1 MGRARDTWQRV
12 SQENREAFRRVIE
25 AYNRR
30 DVEALLR
37 ELDTEIEWRPV
48 LPVVLGGDATVYRGH
63 DGVRRLQGDLDEVLA
78 ERRMD
83 FSEIHEAGDLVVATG
98 SLRIRGK
105 SSGALSES
113 PFGCVAEL
121 RNGKAIRIQTYLDP
135 TDALEHLGRVD

>member
-1 MGRARDTWQRV
+1 M
-12 SQENREAFRRVIE
+12 SQENGEAFKRAIE

-30 DVEALLR
+30 DVEALLH

-63 DGVRRLQGDLDEVLA
+63 DGVRQLLRDLDEVLA
-78 ERRMD
+78 ERQLD
-83 FSEIHEAGDLVVATG
+83 FSDIRDVGDHVVATG

-121 RNGKAIRIQTYLDP
+121 KNGKAIRIQTYLDP
-135 TDALEHLGRVD
+135 SEALEHLDRVS

>member
-1 MGRARDTWQRV
+1 M
-12 SQENREAFRRVIE
+12 SQANGEAFRRVIE

-30 DVEALLR
+30 DVEAMLR
-37 ELDTEIEWRPV
+37 ELDKEIEWRPV

-63 DGVRRLQGDLDEVLA
+63 DGVRQLLRDLDEVLA
-78 ERRMD
+78 ERHLD
-83 FSEIHEAGDLVVATG
+83 FSEIREAGDHVIATG

-113 PFGCVAEL
+113 PFGCGAEF

-135 TDALEHLGRVD
+135 SEALDQLPALIDAEQTNP

>member
-1 MGRARDTWQRV
+1 M
-12 SQENREAFRRVIE
+12 SQANGEAFKRVIE

-48 LPVVLGGDATVYRGH
+48 LPVVLGGDETVYHGH
-63 DGVRRLQGDLDEVLA
+63 DGVRRLLRDLDEVLA

-83 FSEIHEAGDLVVATG
+83 FSEIREAGDLVVATG

-121 RNGKAIRIQTYLDP
+121 KNGKAIRIQTYLDP
-135 TDALEHLGRVD
+135 SDALEHLEEARQ

>member
-1 MGRARDTWQRV
+1 MSPANG
-12 SQENREAFRRVIE
+12 EAFKRAIE

-30 DVEALLR
+30 NVEALLR

-63 DGVRRLQGDLDEVLA
+63 EGVRQLLRDLDEVLA
-78 ERRMD
+78 ERHLD
-83 FSEIHEAGDLVVATG
+83 FSEIREAGDQVVAIG

-121 RNGKAIRIQTYLDP
+121 KNGKLTRIQTCLDP
-135 TDALEHLGRVD
+135 SDALEHLGRVS

>member
-1 MGRARDTWQRV
+1 M
-12 SQENREAFRRVIE
+12 SQENVEAFKRAIE

-30 DVEALLR
+30 DVEALLD

-48 LPVVLGGDATVYRGH
+48 LPVVLGGDETVYRGH
-63 DGVRRLQGDLDEVLA
+63 DGVRQLLRDLDEVLA
-78 ERRMD
+78 ERQLD
-83 FSEIHEAGDLVVATG
+83 FSEIRDVGDHVVATG

-121 RNGKAIRIQTYLDP
+121 RNGRAIRIQTYLDP
-135 TDALEHLGRVD
+135 SEALERLADPLERGELR

>member
-1 MGRARDTWQRV
+1 M
-12 SQENREAFRRVIE
+12 SQANGDAFKRVIE

-48 LPVVLGGDATVYRGH
+48 LPVVLGGDTTVYRGY
-63 DGVRRLQGDLDEVLA
+63 DGVRQLLGDLDEVLA
-78 ERRMD
+78 ERQLD
-83 FSEIHEAGDLVVATG
+83 FSEIRETGDHVVATG
-98 SLRIRGK
+98 SLRIRGR

-121 RNGKAIRIQTYLDP
+121 KNGKAIRIQT
-135 TDALEHLGRVD
+135 